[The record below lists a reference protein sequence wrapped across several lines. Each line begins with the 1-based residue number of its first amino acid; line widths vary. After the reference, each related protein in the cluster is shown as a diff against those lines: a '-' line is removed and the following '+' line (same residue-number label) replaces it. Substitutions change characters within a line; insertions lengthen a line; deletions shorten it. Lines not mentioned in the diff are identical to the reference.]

1 MKFASV
7 RLKKSTIKPV
17 LSFVFF
23 SLCFVLLYLS
33 YGRTRREGAT
43 RMTARNKGKKRV
55 GSSDYSRPPLSPV
68 ERDLMVQ
75 KPMTMRQ
82 AAALGPMRGGPNERM
97 RKFNR
102 TLQEQQSHL
111 TRTKLM
117 PERDVNPNTLQNL
130 LRPTNQHAPR
140 PQWNHATQ
148 VPQYP
153 RPPTLGP
160 SGPPR
165 PFPTSTPVPAG
176 PWVSPTST
184 PVPAGPWESR
194 YTRLP
199 KIKP

>member
-153 RPPTLGP
+153 PPPHIRSVRSPPPLP
-160 SGPPR
+160 HLHPR
-165 PFPTSTPVPAG
+165 PCRAVGVPHLHPRPCRAVG
-176 PWVSPTST
+176 VALHPL
-184 PVPAGPWESR
+184 A
-194 YTRLP
+194 
-199 KIKP
+199 